1 MKEKIIVQFERQKTG
16 ELLDLEIPLNITAN
30 ELLYAL
36 NTGLRLEIDL
46 GNVAENYL
54 ISENPVTLLRGDTLL
69 QSFGLH
75 DGSKICFQ
83 R

>member
-1 MKEKIIVQFERQKTG
+1 MKERIIVQFERQKTG
-16 ELLDLEIPLNITAN
+16 ELFDLEIPMNITAN

-36 NTGLRLEIDL
+36 NAGLEL
-46 GNVAENYL
+46 GVNLDHVAENYL
-54 ISENPVTLLRGDTLL
+54 IAENPVALLRGDMLL

-75 DGSKICFQ
+75 DGSKICFH